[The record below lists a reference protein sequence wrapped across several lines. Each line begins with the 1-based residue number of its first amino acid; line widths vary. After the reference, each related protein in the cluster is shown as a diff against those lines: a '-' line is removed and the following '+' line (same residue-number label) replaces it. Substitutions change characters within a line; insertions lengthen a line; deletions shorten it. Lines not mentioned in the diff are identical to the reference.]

1 MQNVRQMKC
10 LRISRHGKVRGGVL
24 DEEDEDVDN
33 EFKLS
38 PSGEEDEFDTDG
50 ARGPRV
56 PAGGASAAAGR
67 EVSPSWRYGGARRKR
82 LSLPSIRLY
91 SSLDSPGAYYGD
103 QPPQPGTVVAQIA
116 QDQAKNKVRWTDR
129 NYSRL

>member
-50 ARGPRV
+50 ARGPRL